1 MEKERDYKSDC
12 EILEKRIKETE
23 EHIEELNNIISE
35 LQQYYNKAITELSNL
50 KEENLI
56 LMRKVIYYSEKEIER
71 MSKKEIHE

>member
-1 MEKERDYKSDC
+1 MEVMRDYEADYKNLEKEV
-12 EILEKRIKETE
+12 KEAE
-23 EHIEELNNIISE
+23 EHIEELNGVISE
-35 LQQYYNKAITELSNL
+35 LQQYCNKIITELSNL